1 MSFSRNQAFRAVGIT
16 AVAAA
21 LSALPGCRRSLSDAE
36 KADRATLRQALR
48 EHAYERATTLAER
61 IVQLHP
67 DENGAWD
74 RLLQAHAGMHDTAGA
89 KATLE
94 RWRRAVPQPS
104 AKLDEYTGDFA
115 SATGD
120 AAHALQ
126 VWTEALNANGKNLR
140 VLGKVAHLQH
150 TQRNW
155 HAENK
160 AWTALLQVKENATA
174 RLQRALCGR
183 HLHRWEEAFDDLH
196 RAQSLARQDPDV
208 IRATKLFERLEQFLD
223 GIRDLDA
230 RLAVAPNDAA
240 TITDRALLFLR
251 AGDSEM
257 ALEDSEAG
265 GRLAAWAVRPRLFR
279 GIALVLLG
287 RPEECER
294 LGVRR
299 SLRVETLPIESLE
312 TISRL
317 DAEISVE
324 RSNAELYLERAWQLD
339 DIGQPRLAL
348 EDAENAT
355 RLDAQ
360 SAGAYAE
367 SSYALMKLG
376 RASEAYEQ
384 IKRATGIDPS
394 FTTAWQ
400 YRGELEMQK
409 ADFIQAVESLSRA
422 LAITQTA
429 VVLLKREQ
437 CYRRLGLLVKAE
449 EDHRMLQDL
458 TSRALR

>member
-1 MSFSRNQAFRAVGIT
+1 MTFSRNQAFRALGIT
-16 AVAAA
+16 TVAAV
-21 LSALPGCRRSLSDAE
+21 LSALPGCHHSLSEAE

-74 RLLQAHAGMHDTAGA
+74 RLLQAHAGSHDAAGA

-94 RWRRAVPQPS
+94 RWRRAVRQPS

-115 SATGD
+115 SAGGD
-120 AAHALQ
+120 AAQALQ
-126 VWTEALNANGKNLR
+126 SWTEALNANGKKLR
-140 VLGKVAHLQH
+140 VIEKVARLQH

-160 AWTALLQVKENATA
+160 AWSAVLEVEQNARA
-174 RLQRALCGR
+174 RIQRALCGR
-183 HLHRWEEAFDDLH
+183 HLHRWEEAVEDLH
-196 RAQSLARQDPDV
+196 RAQLLAPQDPDV
-208 IRATKLFERLEQFLD
+208 IRATKLFDRLAKFLD
-223 GIRDLDA
+223 GVRDLDA

-251 AGDSEM
+251 AGDVEM
-257 ALEDSEAG
+257 ALEDSEIAG
-265 GRLAAWAVRPRLFR
+265 KLAPWAVRPKLFR
-279 GIALVLLG
+279 AMALATLG
-287 RPEECER
+287 HPEEGER

-299 SLRVETLPIESLE
+299 SLRVETLPPEFLQ
-312 TISRL
+312 TVSRL

-324 RSNAELYLERAWQLD
+324 QDNAELYVERAWQLN
-339 DIGQPRLAL
+339 DIEQPRLAL
-348 EDAENAT
+348 AEAENAA

-376 RASEAYEQ
+376 RAVEAYER
-384 IKRATGIDPS
+384 IKRATEIDPN

-400 YRGELEMQK
+400 YQGELEMHGGN
-409 ADFIQAVESLSRA
+409 FLQAVDSFSRA
-422 LAITQTA
+422 LALNQTA

-449 EDHRMLQDL
+449 EDYQMLQDL
-458 TSRALR
+458 TARALR